1 MFHTSFQPS
10 ACAYAVPQFRLVDTC
25 AGQDSML
32 PLPCRLQGE
41 LLLYSRTKHRHRPFP
56 EIYPALL
63 RPGLDV
69 NQNFTEGS
77 GKQKKLEQRNLQP
90 VIKYGGFWSCPLQP
104 TIWGVLL
111 SDSLAVGFSIQQAA
125 NLLPC
130 WGWQILLSPP
140 RQPGHFGSK
149 LQRVMPQE
157 KRSSLLIF
165 SLKSA
170 FLVVTPSP
178 QVRLFPGWLW
188 VEESTAISDTSFSLH
203 SWGFAF

>member
-104 TIWGVLL
+104 TILGCLTEWFPGRRVFYPTSCQPAALL
-111 SDSLAVGFSIQQAA
+111 RMADTLITTQAA
-125 NLLPC
+125 WTFWFQASESNAPRKKEFPPHLQFKVCLPSC
-130 WGWQILLSPP
+130 YSQSPSLPLP
-140 RQPGHFGSK
+140 RVAMSR
-149 LQRVMPQE
+149 RV
-157 KRSSLLIF
+157 
-165 SLKSA
+165 
-170 FLVVTPSP
+170 
-178 QVRLFPGWLW
+178 
-188 VEESTAISDTSFSLH
+188 H
-203 SWGFAF
+203 CY